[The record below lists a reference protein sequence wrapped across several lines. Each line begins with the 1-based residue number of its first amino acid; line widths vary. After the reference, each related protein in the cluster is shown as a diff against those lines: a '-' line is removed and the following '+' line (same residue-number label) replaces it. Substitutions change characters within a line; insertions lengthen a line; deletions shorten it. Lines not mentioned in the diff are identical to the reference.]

1 MAANYSLWNSTHT
14 QTLEEEIGALW
25 LPTIVSG
32 IVHTHT
38 DFRGRNRSI
47 VAANYIVSGIVHTQ
61 TLEEEI

>member
-38 DFRGRNRSI
+38 LEEEIGALGLPTI
-47 VAANYIVSGIVHTQ
+47 VCGIVHTHR
-61 TLEEEI
+61 L